1 MRLVQILPGAPDT
14 DIVCRLIDYTIRHDQ
29 VFGLFEALS
38 YVWGDSSISHRIYIT
53 PTAAVQELL
62 GFLDVTENLFAA
74 LLRLRDRALPRT
86 MWVDAICINQ
96 DDLDERASQVG
107 FMAKIYSHA
116 LRVIVWLG
124 EEHDDDRDIFSALED
139 AAQHAQSNHIRPD
152 DTVDEPSLKG
162 ALRAQS
168 SYTKD
173 ASDTAVSAL
182 LHRPWFSRIWVLQE
196 VAAARCVVLVCGA
209 IEISGSVFARG
220 LRLLSAS
227 MSSSGTLLLSQRIA
241 QLIDWDAPPSQDP
254 TSNANTDLQKHTN
267 SLRISVIGE
276 LLERFRDQKATDRRD
291 MVFALLGMS
300 IDGAAELLAPSYTKD
315 WADVFAD
322 LIRHILKPCSLT
334 IASDNSHLAVI
345 TVTGSAL
352 GVLKRSQSGRFWTL
366 SSDNFRVAGPSPSPF
381 NWVFWWPDTQY
392 CRAIRDGDILFMA
405 SGAASPSII
414 RSSGHYFDVIVIAI
428 QEPLTPRAYPSGPKG
443 PIEGTGIGHLDWHEY
458 LELAQGQSLVT
469 MLWDWS
475 VQERGSDIGPSSY
488 TQLLRL
494 LDNHVARASRLYNH
508 ALLVDSITQTCSQN
522 RLSLTCELLKTRD
535 NSEEATALDLLQT
548 AWSHGSTYEWLRNTI
563 EDLRWCSWLLQN
575 RPGEPS
581 YLTIL
586 KAYWKECGYACQNWT
601 AIRSFLA
608 TDIPPADSQKKQDA
622 VLYSSIGE
630 PRNDAFYTA
639 LFPSHLH
646 PSPAADGGVIWPQA
660 AVFQHLVQVTL
671 AQSLSIKK
679 SLSVSGS
686 NLICRPLLHCYE
698 LNLVPRSSE
707 LQLQSDLY
715 AFALVLEAH
724 DGVLSLTREDLRWLH
739 MTPGTLKL
747 MRGLLPLLFRDYR
760 SAYSILATIVAHP
773 HEYPTARK
781 ASSDEETD
789 LLVPDTN
796 FQHASPRD
804 QYSGRTRPFLPSPP
818 ANNPP
823 SRTVSSASTLMSAQ
837 AQTEHRT
844 NWYRTHR
851 NASLF
856 FREFVDIIR
865 TFIEHT
871 ELYEYASAVE
881 DDCLLPFLHFEF
893 KLHANGSL
901 APSRETLLRSLLV
914 VEKQEIERREWLR
927 SSEMAYPQRDRD

>member
-1 MRLVQILPGAPDT
+1 
-14 DIVCRLIDYTIRHDQ
+14 
-29 VFGLFEALS
+29 
-38 YVWGDSSISHRIYIT
+38 
-53 PTAAVQELL
+53 
-62 GFLDVTENLFAA
+62 
-74 LLRLRDRALPRT
+74 
-86 MWVDAICINQ
+86 
-96 DDLDERASQVG
+96 
-107 FMAKIYSHA
+107 MANIYSHA

-124 EEHDDDRDIFSALED
+124 EEHDDDRDIFSTLQD

-196 VAAARCVVLVCGA
+196 VAAARCVVLVCGT

-241 QLIDWDAPPSQDP
+241 QLIDWDAPPSQDL
-254 TSNANTDLQKHTN
+254 TSTANAGLRNHTN
-267 SLRISVIGE
+267 SLRISTIGE

-300 IDGAAELLAPSYTKD
+300 IDGTAELLAPSYNKD

-322 LIRHILKPCSLT
+322 LIRHILRPCSLT
-334 IASDNSHLAVI
+334 IASDDSALAVI

-366 SSDNFRVAGPSPSPF
+366 SSDNFRVAGLSLSPF
-381 NWVFWWPDTQY
+381 TWAFWWPDTQY

-428 QEPLTPRAYPSGPKG
+428 QEPLTPRAYPSRPRG
-443 PIEGTGIGHLDWHEY
+443 PIEGIGIGHLDWHEY
-458 LELAQGQSLVT
+458 LQLAQGQSLVT
-469 MLWDWS
+469 MVWDWS

-508 ALLVDSITQTCSQN
+508 ALLVDGITQTCSQN

-630 PRNDAFYTA
+630 PRDDAFYTA

-671 AQSLSIKK
+671 AQSPSIIQN
-679 SLSVSGS
+679 LSVFGA
-686 NLICRPLLHCYE
+686 LIWRPLLHCYE
-698 LNLVPRSSE
+698 TELVARSSE
-707 LQLQSDLY
+707 LLLQSDLY
-715 AFALVLEAH
+715 AFALVLEAR
-724 DGVLSLTREDLRWLH
+724 DGVLPLTREDLRWLS
-739 MTPGTLKL
+739 MTPETLK
-747 MRGLLPLLFRDYR
+747 RIKGFLPLLFKDYR

-773 HEYPTARK
+773 YEYPTAREI
-781 ASSDEETD
+781 SSDEETNSSD

-796 FQHASPRD
+796 SQHASPRG
-804 QYSGRTRPFLPSPP
+804 QYSGRTKPSLPSLS
-818 ANNPP
+818 ANNLP
-823 SRTVSSASTLMSAQ
+823 SLTASPVGTLMSALVQ
-837 AQTEHRT
+837 REQRA
-844 NWYRTHR
+844 NWYSIHR
-851 NASLF
+851 NAILF
-856 FREFVDIIR
+856 FREIVDIIR
-865 TFIEHT
+865 KFIEHT
-871 ELYEYASAVE
+871 ELYEYASAAE
-881 DDCLLPFLHFEF
+881 DDCLLPFLHTEY
-893 KLHANGSL
+893 KLRADDKSV
-901 APSRETLLRSLLV
+901 PSRETLLRALIMA
-914 VEKQEIERREWLR
+914 EKQEIERKEWLR